1 MRRSVATLIIV
12 ALSGTAT
19 AQTVDPFD
27 AVAAAVLRMLGERQ
41 SGPQAAVEPT
51 GPDGRDALATAVDR
65 LPRTGPLAK
74 QVTAPSVAG
83 AGTVIDA
90 ASFPELFGLALDNN
104 LVQFG
109 QGAFTLDL
117 NLFGFRTLFDPDVLD
132 RQTRY
137 GSRRNSLI
145 RRVGGALTF
154 GGKGESF
161 DFGDG
166 TVGRAEAAD
175 SPFDIVTWEVRARV
189 AGSRDRRDNVNFRR
203 YEEAVLAPESDL
215 GRAIGEFIRVHVT
228 DISGMLVN
236 NVLDA
241 SKFNTFLR
249 QPQITQELATLV
261 PLVGE
266 FVRTH
271 AAVTRTIDRAPVW
284 TVVAGGT
291 QRKSS
296 FGPNKLKLGVR
307 GVAGSGPVD
316 HTWNIDWL
324 RVDGQS
330 AFPDATTWKA
340 GYAASALLLQGTA
353 LTEDGVELAVSAAAE
368 HYRNVAGARHDTV
381 VKASATL
388 EIPIGRGMKLPA
400 SINYANHRDLLT
412 DSNEVI
418 GHIGLAIDLS
428 EFRKKRN

>member
-1 MRRSVATLIIV
+1 MLAIILIV
-12 ALSGTAT
+12 SLSSTAV

-27 AVAAAVLRMLGERQ
+27 AVAAAVLRMLREQQ
-41 SGPQAAVEPT
+41 SGPQGATEPT
-51 GPDGRDALATAVDR
+51 GLDALATAVDR

-74 QVTAPSVAG
+74 QVTAPSIAG
-83 AGTVIDA
+83 AGTVSDA

-109 QGAFTLDL
+109 EGALTLDL
-117 NLFGFRTLFDPDVLD
+117 NLFGFRSLFDPDVLD

-154 GGKGESF
+154 GGKGER
-161 DFGDG
+161 
-166 TVGRAEAAD
+166 TAE
-175 SPFDIVTWEVRARV
+175 SPLDMVTWEVRVRV

-203 YEEAVLAPESDL
+203 YEEAVLAPESEI

-228 DISGMLVN
+228 EISGMLVN
-236 NVLDA
+236 NVLPA
-241 SKFNTFLR
+241 SKFSAFLK
-249 QPQITQELATLV
+249 QPGIAQELAALV
-261 PLVGE
+261 PLIDD
-266 FVRTH
+266 FVRAH
-271 AAVTRTIDRAPVW
+271 ASVTRGIDRASLW

-296 FGPNKLKLGVR
+296 LGPDRLKLGVR

-316 HTWNIDWL
+316 HTWNVDWL
-324 RVDGQS
+324 QVDGLA

-340 GYAASALLLQGTA
+340 AYAASALVLQGTA
-353 LTEDGVELAVSAAAE
+353 LTLDGVQIAVAAAAE
-368 HYRNVAGARHDTV
+368 HCRNVPGARHDTV
-381 VKASATL
+381 IKASATL

-412 DSNEVI
+412 DQDEVI
-418 GHIGLAIDLS
+418 GHVGLALDLS